1 MKYPL
6 LEVNLTKLE
15 HNARVFNEICQ
26 AHKITA
32 MAVTKCF
39 CALEPMVEA
48 VAAGGVSFLADSRVE
63 NLERMKRFS
72 QPKVLLRLPMASEV
86 DRVVASVDIS
96 NNSELST
103 IRLLDGEA
111 AKQGK
116 THGIILMVDLGDLR
130 EGVWP
135 SEVHSTVEEI
145 LKLKNI
151 RLAGMG
157 VNLTCYGGV
166 IPDENNLGQLCQLAT
181 EVEKLF
187 GIQLDIISGGN
198 SSSIY
203 MLPLGNMPAKVNNLR
218 LGEAIVLGRETAYGA
233 DWPNTHQDVFAFK
246 AQIIELKEKQS
257 LPIGKIGVDAFG
269 NTPTCT
275 DRGVRKRAILGVGKQ
290 DVNPDSLILKDDKL
304 IILGASSDHLI
315 IDVTDSDTD
324 YQVGDVMEFGVEY
337 GSLLQLMTTAYVEK
351 VMVK

>member
-15 HNARVFNEICQ
+15 HNTRTLNGVCK
-26 AHKITA
+26 AHKINT

-48 VAAGGVSFLADSRVE
+48 IVAGGVDFLADSRVE
-63 NLERMKRFS
+63 NLEKMKGFDL
-72 QPKVLLRLPMASEV
+72 PKVLLRLPMASEV

-96 NNSELST
+96 NNSELAT
-103 IRLLDGEA
+103 IRLLDAEA

-130 EGVWP
+130 EGIWP
-135 SEVHSTVEEI
+135 TDVHGTVEEI

-151 RLAGMG
+151 KLVGLG

-166 IPDENNLGQLCQLAT
+166 IPDENNLGQLCAIAT
-181 EVEKLF
+181 DIEKKF
-187 GIQLDIISGGN
+187 GIQLDIVSGGN
-198 SSSIY
+198 SSSYY
-203 MLPLGNMPAKVNNLR
+203 MLERNKMPAKVNNLR
-218 LGEAIVLGRETAYGA
+218 LGEALVLGRETAYGA
-233 DWPNTHQDVFAFK
+233 DLDNAHQDIFTFK

-257 LPIGKIGVDAFG
+257 VPIGAIGVDAFG
-269 NTPTCT
+269 NTPTYT
-275 DRGVRKRAILGVGKQ
+275 DRGVRKRAILGIGKQ
-290 DVNPDSLILKDDKL
+290 DVNPDYLILKDEKL

-315 IDVTDSDTD
+315 LDVTDSATG
-324 YQVGDVMEFGVEY
+324 YQVGDVVEFGVDY
-337 GSLLQLMTTAYVEK
+337 GSLLQLMTSPYVEK